1 MNDSPAFIVTG
12 AGRGIGRAITHRLVQ
27 DGLRVL
33 AIDLNADD
41 LAATRQSSAD
51 ASTVAT
57 LVLDVTTDAAP
68 DLAIQAVLAQWG
80 RFDGLVNNAG
90 IGHTKALHLT
100 EDDDY
105 DRFMDVLM
113 RAVFRFSRAAV
124 RAFGDQG
131 GCVVQ
136 IASIFGLLGSPGA
149 SAYSAAKAGVIGLT
163 RQMAVDYGP
172 RGIRVN
178 AVAPGVIAT
187 PMTQDRI
194 DHSERFKRVMIDT
207 TPFPRIGTPE
217 DIAGAV
223 SFLCSASAAFV
234 NGHVLVVD
242 GGWSATNYV
251 PE

>member
-1 MNDSPAFIVTG
+1 MNDTPVFIVTG
-12 AGRGIGRAITHRLVQ
+12 AGRGIGRAITHRLVA

-33 AIDLNADD
+33 AIDLHEAD
-41 LAATRQSSAD
+41 LATMRRESVDVERIAILVQDVTAAD
-51 ASTVAT
+51 A
-57 LVLDVTTDAAP
+57 P
-68 DLAIQAVLAQWG
+68 EQAIETAIARWG

-90 IGHTKALHLT
+90 IGHTKPLHLT
-100 EDDDY
+100 EDDEY

-124 RAFGDQG
+124 RSFGDNG

-136 IASIFGLLGSPGA
+136 IASIFGLLGSHGA

-194 DHSERFKRVMIDT
+194 DGSDRFKRVMIDT

-223 SFLCSASAAFV
+223 SFLCSSSASFI
-234 NGHVLVVD
+234 NGHILVVD
-242 GGWSATNYV
+242 GGWSATNHV